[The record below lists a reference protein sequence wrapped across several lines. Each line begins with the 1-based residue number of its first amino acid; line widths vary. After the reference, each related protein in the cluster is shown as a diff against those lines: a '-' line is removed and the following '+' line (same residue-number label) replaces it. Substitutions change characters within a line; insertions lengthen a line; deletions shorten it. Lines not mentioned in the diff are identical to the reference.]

1 MVSSKAD
8 KGKKKPSSGQ
18 QWLAVHDALKKMQ
31 EDKKRPKRKPKEKP
45 KAYEGLLQRTIRQI
59 KERNKRL
66 KEY

>member
-1 MVSSKAD
+1 MVNSKA
-8 KGKKKPSSGQ
+8 GKKPSSGR
-18 QWLAVHDALKKMQ
+18 QWLAVQDALRKSQK
-31 EDKKRPKRKPKEKP
+31 DKKEKPKEKP

>member
-1 MVSSKAD
+1 MVNSKAD
-8 KGKKKPSSGQ
+8 KGKKPSSGR
-18 QWLAVHDALKKMQ
+18 QWLAVQDALRKSQK
-31 EDKKRPKRKPKEKP
+31 DKKKPKEKP